1 MRIQFYDD
9 PAMGPRPREEVRFNQ
24 IGLYVYED
32 RKRVAVGFDITPF
45 LERPSIQVTM
55 LNEEGLEVSNMT
67 VIEAMQPNFNLTMHM
82 QAPAQIQDEKPSENY
97 RIEARLY
104 YRSGEGERQVVDRKT
119 RTFDP
124 SKIGEQ

>member
-45 LERPSIQVTM
+45 LERPSIQVAM

-67 VIEAMQPNFNLTMHM
+67 VIEAMQ
-82 QAPAQIQDEKPSENY
+82 
-97 RIEARLY
+97 ARGNIT
-104 YRSGEGERQVVDRKT
+104 S
-119 RTFDP
+119 
-124 SKIGEQ
+124 